1 MLEVHGTRRPLAAQ
15 HMADQVEGHA
25 QSQLGVLAAD
35 QDGAMA
41 HLVVETVVLALVDQT
56 DQAVALVQ
64 RKGAG
69 EVDQRLL
76 HGRRAQADVAE
87 QAECLR
93 LELLAVVQAE
103 IVAAGLPR
111 GFLQHLA
118 VVGQRETQGRVL
130 QQLWVDARDA
140 EDAIGI
146 ATLLVDEGAQAAGGC
161 SQHAGVTRAAGQL
174 RNTGQAGRMGEQ
186 RAHGETLCRNNR

>member
-1 MLEVHGTRRPLAAQ
+1 M
-15 HMADQVEGHA
+15 
-25 QSQLGVLAAD
+25 
-35 QDGAMA
+35 
-41 HLVVETVVLALVDQT
+41 
-56 DQAVALVQ
+56 
-64 RKGAG
+64 
-69 EVDQRLL
+69 
-76 HGRRAQADVAE
+76 
-87 QAECLR
+87 
-93 LELLAVVQAE
+93 
-103 IVAAGLPR
+103 
-111 GFLQHLA
+111 
-118 VVGQRETQGRVL
+118 L